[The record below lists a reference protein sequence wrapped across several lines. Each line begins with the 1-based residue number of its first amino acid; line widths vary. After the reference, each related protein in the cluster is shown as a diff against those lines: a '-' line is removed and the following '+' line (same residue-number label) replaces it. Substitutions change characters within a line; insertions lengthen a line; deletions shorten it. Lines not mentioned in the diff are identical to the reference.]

1 MGKKKSIKVPMS
13 TTQKKNRSTL
23 SVWLSLTAGIILVLF
38 GLVTYL
44 FETIILLDVIWT
56 DVFPFSVDVIF
67 ATTLSLLAGVII
79 IVTSIL
85 MFIKIEYIR
94 SFGIVVLI
102 FSIIACFGMG
112 IFTIGGIIGITGGVF
127 AILER
132 KK

>member
-1 MGKKKSIKVPMS
+1 MS
-13 TTQKKNRSTL
+13 KTQKKFRNPI

-38 GLVTYL
+38 GFVTYL
-44 FETIILLDVIWT
+44 FETIILSDLIWT

-67 ATTLSLLAGVII
+67 ATTLSLFAGVII
-79 IVTSIL
+79 IITSL
-85 MFIKIEYIR
+85 FMFVKKEYIR

-127 AILER
+127 AIMER
-132 KK
+132 KEKK

>member
-1 MGKKKSIKVPMS
+1 MS
-13 TTQKKNRSTL
+13 TTQKKFRNPI

-44 FETIILLDVIWT
+44 SEAIFLSDVIWT
-56 DVFPFSVDVIF
+56 DVLPFTVDVIF
-67 ATTLSLLAGVII
+67 ASALSLIAGVII
-79 IVTSIL
+79 IITSIF
-85 MFIKIEYIR
+85 MFIKKEYIR
-94 SFGIVVLI
+94 IFGIVVLI

-127 AILER
+127 AIMER

>member
-1 MGKKKSIKVPMS
+1 MVTMS
-13 TTQKKNRSTL
+13 TTQKKIRSPL
-23 SVWLSLTAGIILVLF
+23 SVWLCLTAGITLVFF

-44 FETIILLDVIWT
+44 FDTIILSDVIWT

-79 IVTSIL
+79 IVTSIF
-85 MFIKIEYIR
+85 MIIKKEYIR